1 MKRLTCIC
9 LLLAL
14 AGCSFGSTTTL
25 RPALSRP
32 VVGPDGSFWDAA
44 DAASRRDNDALR
56 RILTVR
62 FIHEALLPAQPRKE
76 PTSTEDYDRERERLT
91 EQLKVHEA
99 TVARLLEAYAERLR
113 QLTENRFVEVGR
125 PEYEIKYRDDFDRA
139 AGPNRAFVVV
149 QCWQKGPLAAD
160 AKPETIRVTFV
171 QDRQR
176 WLIDDFEPNALK
188 GAFTR

>member
-1 MKRLTCIC
+1 MRHLFSIC
-9 LLLAL
+9 LLFAL

-44 DAASRRDNDALR
+44 DAAARRDNDALR
-56 RILTVR
+56 RLLTVR
-62 FIHEALLPAQPRKE
+62 FIHEALLPAQSRNE
-76 PTSTEDYDRERERLT
+76 PDSTAAYDRERQRLS
-91 EQLKVHEA
+91 EQLQVHEVA
-99 TVARLLEAYAERLR
+99 VARLLEAYAERLR

-139 AGPNRAFVVV
+139 NGPNRAFVVV
-149 QCWQKGPLAAD
+149 QCWQKGALSPD
-160 AKPETIRVTFV
+160 AKPETIRITFV
-171 QDRQR
+171 QDRER